1 MHFVSPLFYFMV
13 VTLSVFLF
21 YKSDL
26 ALNIKHSECAEF
38 HDLGSQVR
46 SGLVITQAEDIP
58 NSTP

>member
-26 ALNIKHSECAEF
+26 ALNIKHSE
-38 HDLGSQVR
+38 L
-46 SGLVITQAEDIP
+46 P
-58 NSTP
+58 NFMILAAK